1 MQRSA
6 FLLHLALG
14 AACGDAVG
22 ASGSSGETGEP
33 ATTAAVTSTAAPT
46 STTTSSSTSSSSS
59 GPDCPANTPPA
70 APELQEPLA
79 GRIDV
84 IPDELTIVG
93 TSFTDPDPGDAPG
106 GLEAEI
112 WRVKDGTPDTR
123 VWHATRDEVPP
134 LLTLADGEFDD
145 PDDTTLEAWED
156 HVVRLR
162 HRDQHAACSAWS
174 PWSEDRSFR
183 TDDGSSV
190 LFAET
195 TILDFHLEIPPDS
208 WTKINAE
215 ANPPGCVPF
224 VRSYHSGTLRLGDQS
239 FPGAGIKIKG
249 GCGSSRDLG
258 GKASFKINLE
268 WDDPKVVGCPGERRL
283 LGEKHFTFN
292 NGVQDRSAANER
304 LGYPLFRALG
314 LPAPRAASVRLFVN
328 DELWGLYT
336 HVETIDRRFLARWF
350 ADNRGMLYEGTYW
363 CDLIPENLP
372 PTDDDDSH
380 CLTREFAPSPCD
392 PPDTRGDPKDYAL
405 LRELVLAIDALPPGG
420 FYPAITGLLDWDRFL
435 TTWAIESVI
444 DHWDNYAFT
453 IQNNY
458 RLYHDPTTGLFTM
471 IATGIDQ
478 TFEKDQDPWGAQ
490 GVVAARCL
498 QEPACE
504 AAFAARLD
512 EVNEALAASELPARA
527 SALFDQL
534 SPAIMEDPRK
544 EYGFDT
550 FVNEHNN
557 LQSFLQQRPDQ
568 IRDKLT
574 AHGF

>member
-162 HRDQHAACSAWS
+162 HRDEHAACSAWS

-258 GKASFKINLE
+258 GKASFKVNLE
-268 WDDPKVVGCPGERRL
+268 WDNPKVVGCPGERRL

-292 NGVQDRSAANER
+292 NGVQDRSASNER

-314 LPAPRAASVRLFVN
+314 VPAPRAASVRLFVN

-350 ADNRGMLYEGTYW
+350 ADNRRHALRGHLLVRPHPRERPADRRRRLPLPHPRVRPSTPATRPTRAATPRLRPPPRARPRHRRPPTGRLLPR
-363 CDLIPENLP
+363 DHRPPRLGSLPHHLGDRERHRPLGQLRLHDQEQLP
-372 PTDDDDSH
+372 P
-380 CLTREFAPSPCD
+380 
-392 PPDTRGDPKDYAL
+392 
-405 LRELVLAIDALPPGG
+405 LP
-420 FYPAITGLLDWDRFL
+420 R
-435 TTWAIESVI
+435 
-444 DHWDNYAFT
+444 
-453 IQNNY
+453 
-458 RLYHDPTTGLFTM
+458 
-471 IATGIDQ
+471 
-478 TFEKDQDPWGAQ
+478 
-490 GVVAARCL
+490 
-498 QEPACE
+498 
-504 AAFAARLD
+504 
-512 EVNEALAASELPARA
+512 
-527 SALFDQL
+527 
-534 SPAIMEDPRK
+534 PR
-544 EYGFDT
+544 
-550 FVNEHNN
+550 H
-557 LQSFLQQRPDQ
+557 RPV
-568 IRDKLT
+568 
-574 AHGF
+574 GP